1 MQTYVF
7 TYNVP
12 FIRTYFGDTDNFP
25 LAMKTRCGNK
35 LIYFVAQQKMVRA
48 LDGSNNDKVTVKYHS
63 LISDGATSAVVDKTD
78 DRVITG
84 QFKLILPNGT
94 QVVDRLMTVIAHA
107 HVWSGAH
114 DDAVLRN
121 LITTNTTD
129 ENSYIISKLNNIRLT
144 AGGGYHG
151 GQTFI
156 DVSNHGANEII
167 TIHSLLTP
175 DAYDD
180 LREQYL
186 RHHHNLGDIAKLAD
200 DRTLTLYYLD
210 DTFRNSLKAYR
221 AEVAEAC
228 SA

>member
-1 MQTYVF
+1 M
-7 TYNVP
+7 
-12 FIRTYFGDTDNFP
+12 
-25 LAMKTRCGNK
+25 
-35 LIYFVAQQKMVRA
+35 RA

-63 LISDGATSAVVDKTD
+63 LISDGATSAVIDGTD

-94 QVVDRLMTVIAHA
+94 QVVDRAMTVSAHG
-107 HVWSGAH
+107 HVWSGA
-114 DDAVLRN
+114 DDDGVLRN
-121 LITTNTTD
+121 LITTNTTN

-175 DAYDD
+175 NAYDD
-180 LREQYL
+180 LRERYL
-186 RHHHNLGDIAKLAD
+186 QHHHNLGDIAKLAD
-200 DRTLTLYYLD
+200 DSSLTPYLD